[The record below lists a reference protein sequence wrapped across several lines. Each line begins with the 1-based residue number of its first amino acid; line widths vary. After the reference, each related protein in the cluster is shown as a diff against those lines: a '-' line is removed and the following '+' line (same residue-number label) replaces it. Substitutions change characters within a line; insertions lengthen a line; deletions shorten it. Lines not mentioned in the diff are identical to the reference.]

1 MAVRVAVIGAAGS
14 CGRQCAAQ
22 ILEQALVPESGHLQ
36 LVGHRG
42 GMSER
47 ELFGLRAD
55 LEDAFVDRA
64 PAIDVVLDA
73 ADVEADMWIMLAG
86 KTISTDPNAPVDRAA
101 LGRANLEIFETYAQQ
116 IDPKNPPIVIVQS
129 NPVELGVE
137 VFAEKA
143 GRHRVLGAG
152 ARSDTLRFRQE
163 IAVDLGLRRPQVSA
177 FMVGQHGD
185 HLVPLWSAVQAEGID
200 EDAVREYIARST
212 AGRSPLDLPDEIR
225 AAKAEMIRMV
235 RANDIA
241 EAYGFIAALPA
252 DVRAAVKP
260 FFTHFTAGH
269 TTEMATAHAV
279 ADLVGAIAGGH
290 RLVVAAQVSLDGE
303 WDGLRGTVAVPVLT
317 DPRGWSHVMPMD
329 ISVDERTA
337 LERAAAA
344 VEAAHQSLLGGV
356 AL

>member
-1 MAVRVAVIGAAGS
+1 MIGAAGS

-22 ILEQALVPESGHLQ
+22 ILEQELVPESGAIQ

-64 PAIDVVLDA
+64 PLIDVVLDA
-73 ADVEADMWIMLAG
+73 DSVDADIWIMLAG

-185 HLVPLWSAVQAEGID
+185 HLVPLWSAVQAEGVDD
-200 EDAVREYIARST
+200 EVVRDYVSRST
-212 AGRSPLDLPDEIR
+212 AGRSLVNFPEEIR
-225 AAKAEMIRMV
+225 ASKAEMIRLV
-235 RANDIA
+235 RADEIA
-241 EAYGFIAALPA
+241 QAYAFIAGLPA

-279 ADLVGAIAGGH
+279 ADLVAAIAGGH
-290 RLVVAAQVSLDGE
+290 RLVVAAQVALDGE

-317 DPRGWSHVMPMD
+317 DPRGWSHVMPID
-329 ISVDERTA
+329 ITA
-337 LERAAAA
+337 AERAALEQASAA
-344 VEAAHQSLLGGV
+344 VAAAHLNLRGGV